1 MFDIVYRSLAAI
13 GYTHPIHPTEV
24 HMPIGLVVGALVFAV
39 TATVFRRERLA
50 MTPRHCVIL
59 AFLWVFPTMLFGFMD
74 WQHFYGG
81 AWLFPI
87 KVKLTVAPTLA
98 LVLLVSILLARK
110 HGATSFRVLV
120 CYGICFC
127 LVVIL
132 GYFGGQLVYGQKR
145 PASASS
151 REYEAGEKIY
161 ATKCSACHPNGG
173 NVIGPTRPVRGSPKL
188 EDLNTFVGWVRHPMA
203 PMPAFSASTLSE
215 EECKELLAYIRN
227 VLEHPKGPDEPHEG
241 E

>member
-1 MFDIVYRSLAAI
+1 MLYDFDIVYRSLAKI

-39 TATVFRRERLA
+39 TATVFKRERLA

-98 LVLLVSILLARK
+98 FLLLVSILMARK
-110 HGATSFRVLV
+110 YGATSFRVLPL
-120 CYGICFC
+120 YGICFC
-127 LVVIL
+127 LVVTL
-132 GYFGGQLVYGQKR
+132 GYFGGQLVYGQKLTTSTPR
-145 PASASS
+145 
-151 REYEAGEKIY
+151 YEAGEKLFT
-161 ATKCSACHPNGG
+161 AKCASCHPNGG
-173 NVIGPTRPVRGSPKL
+173 NVIDPSKPIKGSPML
-188 EDLNTFVGWVRHPMA
+188 QDLNTFVAWLRHPKA
-203 PMPAFSASTLSE
+203 PMPTFSASTLSR
-215 EECKELLAYIRN
+215 EECRELFAYIKN
-227 VLEHPKGPDEPHEG
+227 VLEQAKGP
-241 E
+241 